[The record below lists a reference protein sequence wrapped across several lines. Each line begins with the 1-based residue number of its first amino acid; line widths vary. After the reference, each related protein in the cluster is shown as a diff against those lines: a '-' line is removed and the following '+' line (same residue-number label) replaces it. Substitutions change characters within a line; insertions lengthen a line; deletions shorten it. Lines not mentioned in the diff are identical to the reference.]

1 MFKTRSAEAMIAQKS
16 MAVTIIFVKPVVSQS
31 ENVVRLSTIDQI
43 MPRKYMA
50 SLFCFRRNE
59 STSPDLLAAQ
69 LRKGLGA
76 ALAEAPHFAGE
87 IQPAPGQRNELQL
100 YTGPESDVLF
110 RDCRQWTGAN
120 YDELVDAHFP
130 TSLLP
135 DDDLLVPT
143 ENTATESGGIR
154 SLVIQANFIPGG
166 LLLAVQVHHSLTD
179 AKGSEL
185 FFSSWSR
192 HTRTQCQGRPVDLK
206 PFDEQALERWRL
218 SYGSKKGKVEEFPEF
233 REGPGQQR
241 TTAGPEEKTGTVI
254 PSIWQISPEQLDDL
268 KNFASARASSAM
280 HVSKAEAIAALL
292 CCHIYRARYGHGSNP
307 EHRASSV
314 TLYVASDIRSRL
326 EPPLPPDYL
335 GNASVIVPVP
345 IPLTIDQ
352 LCSAR
357 DDAVLND
364 IAATIQRAVI
374 GYDTTAVRQRIGFY
388 NSQLAIGSR
397 RPNLNYWPGPN
408 MLIADTS
415 ELDTYSLDWG
425 SSLGQIDAFRTIG
438 TSVSTGSCSVHP
450 RLRDGRIE
458 IFLRHEKR
466 VIEAMRMSKE
476 LSRFARFVC

>member
-16 MAVTIIFVKPVVSQS
+16 MAATITFVKPVVSQS

-59 STSPDLLAAQ
+59 STSPDLVAAQ

-100 YTGPESDVLF
+100 YTGPESNVLF

-241 TTAGPEEKTGTVI
+241 TTAGPEEKMGTVI

-268 KNFASARASSAM
+268 KNFASAQASSAM
-280 HVSKAEAIAALL
+280 HVSKAEAVAALL
-292 CCHIYRARYGHGSNP
+292 CCHIYRARYGHGSNL
-307 EHRASSV
+307 EHQASSV

-352 LCSAR
+352 LCAAR
-357 DDAVLND
+357 DGAVLND

-388 NSQLAIGSR
+388 NSQPAIGSR

-408 MLIADTS
+408 MLIADIS
-415 ELDTYSLDWG
+415 ELNTYSLDWG